1 MLSRVPKK
9 VAKRWKVA
17 RELDAIRTHLQSIKK
32 IRPSIG
38 VESHRVDALCTMIAN
53 EVDGLERGLK

>member
-17 RELDAIRTHLQSIKK
+17 RELNAIRAHLQSIKK

-38 VESHRVDALCTMIAN
+38 VESHRLDSLCRLIAN
-53 EVDGLERGLK
+53 EVDDLERGLK